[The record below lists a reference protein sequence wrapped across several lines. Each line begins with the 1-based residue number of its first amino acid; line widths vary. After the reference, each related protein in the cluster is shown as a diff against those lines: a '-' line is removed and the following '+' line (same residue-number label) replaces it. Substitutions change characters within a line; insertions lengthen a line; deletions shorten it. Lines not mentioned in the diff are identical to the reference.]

1 MSNYDL
7 KLSTTQPNHVEFM
20 EFRQDD
26 ILSRTLNVAITSH
39 DLPRDLTGYDVFLNS
54 TLPSRNIARD
64 KVTNFIDKVNGKF
77 SYTLIDSFVQDTGRV
92 ATWFSIEKG
101 GSTTQVGEV
110 IDSTTNFSF
119 SVVPGYRNCVK
130 QGNYIWE
137 FEELLRYVT
146 GLANQSQVQ
155 LDKLIND
162 VEGIQQQIDD
172 MFALIASQGVLSADE
187 VRQLLINFMNGQD
200 IEVTVTSD
208 FTGKVAG
215 SNVENG
221 NKIFDHNAATVQL
234 PSAFTAEASQEGYNL
249 IKLLDGKTYDARYT
263 ASTRIAQRSPHFDA
277 LWILEKNFSFIF
289 KNASTTAGKVTIA
302 KSKITKFQY
311 NVWAKASGPTNTT
324 CYHSLYNPTSTS
336 WGTPTY
342 TNGSLIQKSTISSAS
357 SYTPNYL
364 NNDGLYYFVTYAEAS
379 NGTSASSVSID
390 YASIDLTVKFN
401 ISDFVATKAQYDALK
416 KVVDDHVADTVKH
429 ITAAER
435 TKWNAKQDVPVDSG
449 WITAVT
455 SGVTQDGAKPLQY
468 RRIGNKMYFRGG
480 GTFPTTAGATFL
492 VIPVAYAPAGQAAY
506 HDTIVRDSNPD
517 HKCIIQVQSDG
528 ACRIITNS
536 YAANPIF
543 LDGFEY
549 VIA

>member
-119 SVVPGYRNCVK
+119 SVVPGYRDCVK

-162 VEGIQQQIDD
+162 VADIQQQIDD

-187 VRQLLINFMNGQD
+187 VRQLLINFMSGQD

-208 FTGKVAG
+208 FNTPPKI
-215 SNVENG
+215 SNSVLENKNDFRYG
-221 NKIFDHNAATVQL
+221 LSTATSVQL
-234 PSAFTAEASQEGYNL
+234 PTAVWGAGEQVHIDG
-249 IKLLDGKTYDARYT
+249 IKKLDGVSANL
-263 ASTRIAQRSPHFDA
+263 SRIGAGVIGQWLTKYDA
-277 LWILEKNFSFIF
+277 LWILEQNFPQIF
-289 KNASTTAGKVTIA
+289 KNATTTAAKVAIA
-302 KSKITKFQY
+302 KNKITKFQHK
-311 NVWAKASGPTNTT
+311 VWSKASGPTNTL
-324 CYHSLYNPTSTS
+324 CSHSLYNPSSNTWGASTTSSGTS
-336 WGTPTY
+336 ITQRNITSNNASTP
-342 TNGSLIQKSTISSAS
+342 A
-357 SYTPNYL
+357 YL
-364 NNDGLYYFVTYAEAS
+364 TNDGLYYFVTFAEAS
-379 NGTSASSVSID
+379 NGTIASSVLTD
-390 YASIDLTVKFN
+390 YTSIDLTVKFN

-416 KVVDDHVADTVKH
+416 TVVDTHVADTVKH
-429 ITAAER
+429 ITATER
-435 TKWNAKQDVPVDSG
+435 TNWNAKQPAIGDTG
-449 WITAVT
+449 WVKLAFTG
-455 SGVTQDGAKPLQY
+455 GVSSSDCY
-468 RRIGNKMYFRGG
+468 IRRIGDVVYFKGWLISPAESYDVITLAANFRPALDVLSVVFKDDT
-480 GTFPTTAGATFL
+480 GTSKANMQFNADGRMRINYNSNTAARINLGA
-492 VIPVAYAPAGQAAY
+492 V
-506 HDTIVRDSNPD
+506 
-517 HKCIIQVQSDG
+517 
-528 ACRIITNS
+528 S
-536 YAANPIF
+536 YAI
-543 LDGFEY
+543 
-549 VIA
+549 